1 MAGKKAYVD
10 LIQSDHKE
18 GSTQKFS
25 KKRILSSQR
34 FRSLQHQPLGTVGR
48 FLFRIKSGPAPGCFA
63 GVSEQGKGQKKLTL
77 RSVFQST

>member
-48 FLFRIKSGPAPGCFA
+48 FLFRIMSGPAPGVLP
-63 GVSEQGKGQKKLTL
+63 GYLNKEKGKKN
-77 RSVFQST
+77 